1 MNLLKNVVN
10 IVKDVTEEALH
21 TTPLEKALYNSTSN
35 LSVIPAVSDMELIAD
50 HTNYYEDS
58 KTIIKYLNKKLNR
71 ENKKRVILRVIQN
84 NKTLDLADYLIKN
97 GAMRIVHE
105 IRDEKYHLK
114 SLRNMLGSDDEAEYI
129 ELSKP

>member
-10 IVKDVTEEALH
+10 IVKDAAEEALH

-58 KTIIKYLNKKLNR
+58 KTIIKYLNKKLKRDN
-71 ENKKRVILRVIQN
+71 NKRVILRVASSDPDPRPGRLPGQERSH
-84 NKTLDLADYLIKN
+84 AH
-97 GAMRIVHE
+97 RP
-105 IRDEKYHLK
+105 RDQRREVPAQEPAEHAW
-114 SLRNMLGSDDEAEYI
+114 LGR
-129 ELSKP
+129 